1 MKSTSGG
8 GVTLPLGGL
17 NDSLRCRLARRDWR
31 HFQHH
36 ADRSA
41 NDFGVNFGGGITLG
55 TEARFYIEARYH
67 YVWGPY
73 FPLTFGFRF

>member
-1 MKSTSGG
+1 LAPLSTSRRS
-8 GVTLPLGGL
+8 LGE
-17 NDSLRCRLARRDWR
+17 R
-31 HFQHH
+31 
-36 ADRSA
+36 
-41 NDFGVNFGGGITLG
+41 FGVNFGGGITLG